1 MNNNKGTR
9 GKKVG
14 GCSACAKARAARLA
28 KIKAE
33 QEAKAAAAKPK
44 AAAAKPKAA
53 AAKPKVAAAKPAEK
67 KMEVINEEPCEYCD
81 EVKE

>member
-44 AAAAKPKAA
+44 
-53 AAKPKVAAAKPAEK
+53 VAAAKPAEK
-67 KMEVINEEPCEYCD
+67 KLEVINEEPCEYCD